1 MASEREVVSAFLG
14 RCNEYARASIARK
27 QERGE
32 EEDIAKWEAY
42 IEFNEHALEE
52 INNGTLDRWFP
63 QQQPAKP
70 PAHRHETDAME
81 HGERSL
87 WLNAVL
93 SPRPVVVA
101 VTMDN
106 NGRRNVAPLSS
117 LMAVSTAP
125 PYLTASFSIHKDGRH
140 RDTLVNARS
149 TSTIVF
155 NFMPATARG
164 VQIVD
169 ETATPL
175 PHGEDEGLLG
185 EIKMLADHPM
195 VLNEAVAAI
204 EAVFVE
210 EHALPQAVAKLAVF
224 RATAVWSSEQD
235 GPEEGLNVLC
245 QHGRDLMTP
254 APDGWTHRVTKHYG

>member
-32 EEDIAKWEAY
+32 KEDIAKWEAY

-70 PAHRHETDAME
+70 PAHRHKTDAME

-125 PYLTASFSIHKDGRH
+125 PYLTASS
-140 RDTLVNARS
+140 
-149 TSTIVF
+149 
-155 NFMPATARG
+155 ARG